1 LSGRRPGDPD
11 SFLLADRDRLERV
24 LDAMARRIVALG
36 EEELELVGVRRRGVP
51 LAERL
56 ARRLGDAWARDVPV
70 QEVVLKRYA
79 DDLTLIHERPELE
92 EEPDLAVEGKS
103 VLVVDDV
110 LYTGRTLFLAAQI
123 AVAAGADRVRTA
135 VLCSRG
141 SNDVPVTA
149 AVTGLQLDV
158 GEGAVVEV
166 HLPPY
171 EEEPG
176 VHLVRQAE

>member
-1 LSGRRPGDPD
+1 LSGTGSGQVESFRVADGD
-11 SFLLADRDRLERV
+11 RVERV
-24 LDAMARRIVALG
+24 LDAMARRIAALG
-36 EEELELVGVRRRGVP
+36 EEHLELVGVRRRGAP

-56 ARRLGDAWARDVPV
+56 ARRLGAIGGRHVPV

-92 EEPDLAVEGKS
+92 EEPELDVEGKS

-141 SNDVPVTA
+141 PNHVPVAA

-158 GEGAVVEV
+158 GEDGVIEV

-171 EEEPG
+171 EEQTAIE
-176 VHLVRQAE
+176 LVRRPG